1 MGPLCWYSV
10 RMAIDR
16 EGKYIRTDIWREG
29 QWLDLWSVVHFLT
42 GAAIGFFPR
51 YLGVDAVP
59 AFAIVFL
66 LLVMYEMF
74 EAMAKI
80 EETPSNRVMDV
91 VVGMTSFTP
100 AFFWNET
107 LTLSTSILA
116 CGIILTASIS
126 LATLGWMAS
135 RKASVL
141 EAKMHA
147 EFDAQIEKLRER
159 NERRKKRRAELKR
172 LRQEAERN

>member
-1 MGPLCWYSV
+1 
-10 RMAIDR
+10 MAIDR
-16 EGKYIRTDIWREG
+16 EGRYIRTDIWREG
-29 QWLDLWSVVHFLT
+29 QWLDLWSVVHFIT

-51 YLGVDAVP
+51 YLGVDTVP

-74 EAMAKI
+74 EAIAKI
-80 EETPSNRVMDV
+80 EETPTNRIMDV

-100 AFFWNET
+100 VYFWNQT
-107 LTLSTSILA
+107 LPLSYSILA
-116 CGIILTASIS
+116 CGVILTSSIS

-147 EFDAQIEKLRER
+147 EFDAQLEKLRER
-159 NERRKKRRAELKR
+159 NERRRKRRAERKR
-172 LRQEAERN
+172 MLRARDHHGE